1 MSEGLLLEVQAV
13 CLLVFLI
20 FTLVHLTNTGVAD
33 LGIDGYNGYDGIMDT
48 ARLTSALFG
57 FQDPE

>member
-1 MSEGLLLEVQAV
+1 MPEGLLLKTQAV
-13 CLLVFLI
+13 CSLVFLI

-33 LGIDGYNGYDGIMDT
+33 LGIDGYDGYDGIMDT